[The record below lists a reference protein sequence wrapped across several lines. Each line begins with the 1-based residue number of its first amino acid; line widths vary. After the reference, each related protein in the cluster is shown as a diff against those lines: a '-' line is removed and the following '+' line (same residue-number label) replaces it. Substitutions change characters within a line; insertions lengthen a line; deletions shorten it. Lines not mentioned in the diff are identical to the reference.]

1 MLAAPTSVAS
11 KQPRRLQ
18 LSQDQDQL
26 KDQRHLAQQLSRFC
40 TAIGLQTPPPQP
52 ANALPE
58 PSPTNDT
65 QLSQADPPSA
75 NDTQP
80 VLVEPAPTIPAN
92 AIHPPS
98 TQAGLQTNPPQPTSM
113 LPELLSASDDALS
126 QAEPNVSPT
135 PSTPSENGGDR
146 KSLAAN
152 ANPLLSVNDTQ
163 PANMLPELLS
173 VGVNALSPTEPP
185 SANDTQP
192 VLAEPPHATNAEPI
206 GAQPLMELKQH
217 SQHILANAV
226 AQTTTER
233 SLRSEPAEPQ
243 PLAGP
248 AVPALPPE
256 PIKPM
261 VAVPPRAA
269 NAKPLAA
276 IENQP
281 AFADISDV
289 WSASLHQGYPDCDEE
304 NFSACS
310 QFLLSSIPVLAA
322 TCTPASVATSSASN
336 ASDDPVCL
344 KATPTTTKLREYA

>member
-1 MLAAPTSVAS
+1 M
-11 KQPRRLQ
+11 
-18 LSQDQDQL
+18 
-26 KDQRHLAQQLSRFC
+26 
-40 TAIGLQTPPPQP
+40 
-52 ANALPE
+52 
-58 PSPTNDT
+58 
-65 QLSQADPPSA
+65 
-75 NDTQP
+75 
-80 VLVEPAPTIPAN
+80 LVEPAPTIPAN

-261 VAVPPRAA
+261 VAVPPPQQMPNRWQQLKISQHLQISLMSGLLPSIRAIRTA
-269 NAKPLAA
+269 MKKTSLLAL
-276 IENQP
+276 N
-281 AFADISDV
+281 
-289 WSASLHQGYPDCDEE
+289 
-304 NFSACS
+304 
-310 QFLLSSIPVLAA
+310 SS
-322 TCTPASVATSSASN
+322 
-336 ASDDPVCL
+336 
-344 KATPTTTKLREYA
+344 